1 MQKSVYTHRWAL
13 TMTGLFS
20 GMLALFAATSDAHAQ
35 SLPPHD
41 KVLEGYEKVVSTIDG
56 SKSMYT
62 LYLKKKENQLLAE
75 LPKNYASEK
84 YFIALTIA
92 SGNPY
97 AGLQQGDIYV
107 YWRRYNNRLALIA
120 PQLEMRGGDD
130 AGVKSSVNRLFTG
143 RVLLDTPIVTTGPGG
158 GPVIDLDSM
167 LITKAPVFFGGSAF
181 NKSMLSLYKLTKVKA
196 FPDNIEIAIELPNAS
211 RQLHT
216 LHYSISTIPAN
227 TGYKPRK
234 ADERIGYFTTSYTDL
249 SKYDDDETR
258 TRFIN
263 RWHLEKADPKLKLSP
278 PKKAIEF
285 YIEHTTPVRYR
296 RWVREG
302 MLSWNKA
309 FEKIGIVDAI
319 EVYYQDAKTGAH
331 MEKDPEDVR
340 YNFVRWLNNDVG
352 TAIGP
357 SRVDPNTGQILDADI
372 ILTDGW
378 IRHYKFQF
386 EDVLPR
392 VAMEG
397 FGPQQLSWLAQNPQW
412 DPRIRLAHPAQRAYM
427 QEKISR
433 DAYKPY
439 GNHPFMR
446 PKTKLIGDDPFDG
459 LAGRV
464 SQVNGMCLAAQGKAF
479 DVALMRMS
487 MEMMKL
493 DAAAAEK
500 AKADKKKDEE
510 EKDGDKE
517 DDKDKDDEEEEE
529 KEKKEEKKENL
540 IDGMPEEFVGPL
552 LAHLV
557 AHEAG
562 HTLGLRHNF
571 KASSIYELEKINSE
585 ELKGKKPLAGSV
597 MDYMSV
603 NINVEGGKVQGD
615 WTMQGVGP
623 YDMWAIEYGYTSA
636 SDLEPILKRSAE
648 PELVYGTDEDAY
660 GPDPLV
666 RRYDF
671 SKNPL
676 DYAKDQ
682 VRLSQYHRKRLL
694 KDYVKDGESF
704 SRIRRGYGLTLVMQT
719 RAVGIMANWLGGVHV
734 SRNKKGDKDAEAPLQ
749 VVDMKQQRDALDFV
763 IQNTFRDDAYGL
775 TPELLSYMTVDKW
788 SGDRSS
794 NQESTWAVHDR
805 VMGVQASALTMLLN
819 PTTLE
824 RVYDNEYR
832 TPAGEDALTLPEII
846 SKLSDEIFSELDQKA
861 GGKFTPRKPMVSS
874 LRRNLQSEMVK
885 RLIDLMMPG
894 RVSGA
899 AQKPVATLARAELIK
914 LSGKMQQAMKRG
926 NLDAYTAAHLAQS
939 VDLIKKSLSAEYI
952 YNANDIGGSSRPTIF
967 FGQPEEAKE

>member
-1 MQKSVYTHRWAL
+1 MQKSAIIRL
-13 TMTGLFS
+13 GL
-20 GMLALFAATSDAHAQ
+20 LAGFAVATLAMAARADAQ
-35 SLPPHD
+35 DLPSHE
-41 KVLEGYEKVVSTIDG
+41 KVLDGYEKVVSTIDG
-56 SKSMYT
+56 AKSMYT

-75 LPKNYASEK
+75 LPKNYATEK

-97 AGLQQGDIYV
+97 AGLQQGDVYV

-120 PQLEMRGGDD
+120 PNLDMRGGSD
-130 AGVKSSVNRLFTG
+130 AGVKASVNRLFTG
-143 RVLLDTPIVTTGPGG
+143 QVLLDTPIVTTGPGG

-196 FPDNIEIAIELPNAS
+196 FPKNIEVAIELPNSS

-216 LHYSISTIPAN
+216 LHYSISTIPS
-227 TGYKPRK
+227 TSSYKPRK
-234 ADERIGYFTTSYTDL
+234 ADERVGYFTTSYSDL

-263 RWHLEKADPKLKLSP
+263 RWQLEKADPKLKLSP
-278 PKKAIEF
+278 PKQAIEF

-309 FEKIGIVDAI
+309 FEQVGIVGAI

-340 YNFVRWLNNDVG
+340 YNFVRWLNNDIG

-357 SRVDPNTGQILDADI
+357 SRVNPNTGQILDADI

-392 VAMEG
+392 IAMEG
-397 FGPQQLSWLAQNPQW
+397 FGPSQMAWLAQNPQW
-412 DPRIRLAHPAQRAYM
+412 DPRVRLAAPAQRAHI
-427 QEKISR
+427 QDKISQ

-446 PKTKLIGDDPFDG
+446 PKSKMIGDDPFDG
-459 LAGRV
+459 LWGRT
-464 SQVNGMCLAAQGKAF
+464 SQVNGMCMAAQGKAF
-479 DVALMRMS
+479 DVAMMRMT
-487 MEMMKL
+487 MDMMKI
-493 DAAAAEK
+493 DAAAKK
-500 AKADKKKDEE
+500 AKDNNEE
-510 EKDGDKE
+510 HKNKY
-517 DDKDKDDEEEEE
+517 K
-529 KEKKEEKKENL
+529 KKEEPKKKEYL
-540 IDGMPEEFVGPL
+540 LDGMPEEFVGPL

-571 KASSIYELEKINSE
+571 KASSIYKLDKINSE
-585 ELKGKKPLAGSV
+585 EIKGKKPLAGSV

-603 NINVEGGKVQGD
+603 NINLKGGKVQGD
-615 WTMQGVGP
+615 WTMQGIGP
-623 YDMWAIEYGYTSA
+623 YDMWAIEYGYTDDT
-636 SDLEPILKRSAE
+636 DLKPILDRSAE
-648 PELVYGTDEDAY
+648 PQLVYGTDEDAY

-671 SKNPL
+671 SADPL

-682 VRLSQYHRKRLL
+682 VRLAEYHRARLL

-704 SRIRRGYGLTLVMQT
+704 SRIRRGYGLTLSMQT
-719 RAVGIMANWLGGVHV
+719 RAVGIMANWVGGVHV
-734 SRNKKGDKDAEAPLQ
+734 FRNKKGDKNAKAPLE

-763 IQNTFRDDAYGL
+763 IATSFRDESYGL
-775 TPELLSYMTVDKW
+775 TPELLKYMPTDKW
-788 SGDRSS
+788 LDDRSS
-794 NQESTWAVHDR
+794 SQSSTWAVHDR
-805 VMGVQASALTMLLN
+805 VMGVQASVLTMLLN

-832 TPAGEDALTLPEII
+832 TPAGEDALTLPELITKV
-846 SKLSDEIFSELDQKA
+846 SGEVFKELDGKA
-861 GGKFTPRKPMVSS
+861 AGKFTPRKPMVSS

-899 AQKPVATLARAELIK
+899 AQKPVATLARAELLKI
-914 LSGKMQQAMKRG
+914 SAKMEQAIKRG
-926 NLDAYTAAHLAQS
+926 NADAYTSAHLLQS

-952 YNANDIGGSSRPTIF
+952 YNAKEIGGGGSRPTIY
-967 FGQPEEAKE
+967 FGNQSDSSNN